1 MAGAQLGPRKPKFR
15 LFKAPLKK
23 PALAGFFYFNRPL
36 SGSVEPGQQTEGPSL
51 AIIEGFVWHLD
62 FERSQRPRKSH

>member
-1 MAGAQLGPRKPKFR
+1 VLSLGQKSLSYGF
-15 LFKAPLKK
+15 FKAPLKK